1 MRELREQM
9 EKFGGKSEWS
19 TNHKSMEEVCYKE
32 NLELGDQSKDS
43 GQVSSLE
50 TVRDSEG
57 EVGQEVVGISLG
69 GGSGMALS
77 LWIDLQTWNHW

>member
-1 MRELREQM
+1 M

-69 GGSGMALS
+69 GGSGNGFKS
-77 LWIDLQTWNHW
+77 LD